1 MYNKSLKNTLN
12 IKGSIIIN
20 YIECF
25 YKKKIIFIFLGH
37 GDCSPRLIPTHVKS
51 LCDMPVGYVACG
63 STHTLA
69 CSRDGNTVWSFGSGD
84 NGKLGHGNT
93 LRLYK
98 PQKIDGL
105 RHYKIKKV
113 AAGIHFSVALTCTG
127 EVCNLN
133 N

>member
-1 MYNKSLKNTLN
+1 
-12 IKGSIIIN
+12 
-20 YIECF
+20 
-25 YKKKIIFIFLGH
+25 
-37 GDCSPRLIPTHVKS
+37 
-51 LCDMPVGYVACG
+51 MPVGYVACG

-127 EVCNLN
+127 EVCICTLYLLSTKKNISKINSLIKH
-133 N
+133 

>member
-1 MYNKSLKNTLN
+1 
-12 IKGSIIIN
+12 
-20 YIECF
+20 
-25 YKKKIIFIFLGH
+25 
-37 GDCSPRLIPTHVKS
+37 
-51 LCDMPVGYVACG
+51 MPVGYVACG

-127 EVCNLN
+127 EVCIYYIQLYCIMCFLT
-133 N
+133 

>member
-1 MYNKSLKNTLN
+1 
-12 IKGSIIIN
+12 
-20 YIECF
+20 
-25 YKKKIIFIFLGH
+25 
-37 GDCSPRLIPTHVKS
+37 
-51 LCDMPVGYVACG
+51 MPVGYVACG

-127 EVCNLN
+127 EVCTILYKILCIYYLMLN
-133 N
+133 IQMLLFTIPIINNNSISIQYIY

>member
-1 MYNKSLKNTLN
+1 
-12 IKGSIIIN
+12 
-20 YIECF
+20 
-25 YKKKIIFIFLGH
+25 
-37 GDCSPRLIPTHVKS
+37 
-51 LCDMPVGYVACG
+51 MPVGYVACG

-127 EVCNLN
+127 EVCILLLLVFVFLSARAAALRFRRGYALCARWADAHTYTL
-133 N
+133 